1 MNVSDGAHRRA
12 NARRARRHQVLP
24 PTELRAPPARNPNPK
39 PASVRPN
46 ASSCARGHH
55 ALAHR
60 RHPLPRPFLLGPSPA
75 AAVSDDQTAPSC
87 PVARDRGDSSGPHV
101 LRKQA
106 HPDRGAASLTLS
118 RGLLL
123 LLGLDR
129 EGPRRG
135 APCESGGRDGQHT
148 AGTKAMMGG
157 APPSERC

>member
-1 MNVSDGAHRRA
+1 MNVSHGAHRRA
-12 NARRARRHQVLP
+12 NARRARRRQVLP
-24 PTELRAPPARNPNPK
+24 PTELRALPPATLTLNR
-39 PASVRPN
+39 PACDPT
-46 ASSCARGHH
+46 
-55 ALAHR
+55 
-60 RHPLPRPFLLGPSPA
+60 PPA
-75 AAVSDDQTAPSC
+75 ARAGITRWHTDVT
-87 PVARDRGDSSGPHV
+87 PVAAPVSPRSVICSRRLRRPDSAKLPGRTRPSDSSGPHV

-106 HPDRGAASLTLS
+106 HTDRGAASLTLS